1 MFKGHKNVSSEIE
14 GDLYKYMIGNSADYN
29 EILRLKEKLKQDF
42 PQAFIVAFKKGK
54 RMNTGEA
61 IKEFVKTKKK

>member
-1 MFKGHKNVSSEIE
+1 
-14 GDLYKYMIGNSADYN
+14 MIGNSANYN